1 MLYDLYSND
10 ENDQWRYL
18 LGRAGR
24 RTLVTVGLNPSTAT
38 QERSDPTVAR
48 VDEVAR
54 RNGFDGFAMTN
65 LYPVRATDYRTLP
78 ARMNR
83 VAFDR
88 NLTAIEEVVAAQ
100 AEPVIWAAWG
110 APVVHH
116 AYFLRARDELHRRLA
131 RFEPRWLRFGELTA
145 TGHPR
150 HASRLD
156 YGWSF
161 APYDVE
167 D

>member
-10 ENDQWRYL
+10 ESDQWRYL

-54 RNGFDGFAMTN
+54 RNGFDGFVMAN

-78 ARMNR
+78 AKVNR

-88 NLTAIEEVVAAQ
+88 NLAAIEEVVAAQ

-116 AYFLRARDELHRRLA
+116 AYFLRARDELQRRLA

-156 YGWSF
+156 YDWSF
-161 APYDVE
+161 APYDFE